1 MPPWAIDICNGWFK
15 HDHND
20 LELRFKTGRTR
31 SNDAFGSP
39 KVRQPRGQQ
48 TIKTLAIV
56 IEIDASEISRMR
68 NFAELAD
75 TFEQFR
81 EEHHDLTTW
90 NRVKLHLAGK
100 ATGKERSLAETLI
113 RRLKTAT
120 DDLKK
125 PTFALDDVDGEELRL
140 ELRKLGRELE
150 SRAHIKL
157 TVESVQT
164 EAAT

>member
-1 MPPWAIDICNGWFK
+1 LRYATGHAI
-15 HDHND
+15 
-20 LELRFKTGRTR
+20 
-31 SNDAFGSP
+31 NDAFGSP
-39 KVRQPRGQQ
+39 TVRQPRGQQ

-68 NFAELAD
+68 NFAEFAD
-75 TFEQFR
+75 SFEQFR
-81 EEHHDLTTW
+81 EEHPDLTTW
-90 NRVKLHLAGK
+90 NRVKLFLAGK
-100 ATGKERSLAETLI
+100 QTGEERSLAQALI
-113 RRLKTAT
+113 RRLKVAT

-150 SRAHIKL
+150 ARAHIKL

-164 EAAT
+164 EAAA